1 MHMLKFL
8 LFVLCPFTLL
18 FSQTGTGEWRL
29 HVPNRKCLDVVKGN
43 GMVYSAY
50 DKGIVEYDI
59 SSGELSLMTSVNS
72 LSDNGIS
79 AVLYAQSS
87 DALIIGYS
95 NGNIDIYKDLR
106 ITNVPAIKL
115 AQFPGSKR
123 INRIV
128 ERNGAVY
135 LATDFAVIKLDVLK
149 KEIKE
154 TWYPST
160 GNLPIQDIEIRNDTV
175 FALTPFSLFTG
186 ILTNPALSDPAQW
199 QIDPRIPQLPIEEY
213 RDIEIASGAMYVMRS
228 NEPYGGDSLYQLT
241 ASGRMSVLDPSVD
254 VELNGLKAQND
265 KLLVLLFNGIQLLD
279 PLTGVLEV
287 LQGDYYPFGAYP
299 RPNGALLEGTALWIA
314 DNTSGLVKK
323 EGDSYSTVRVEGPL
337 KSEFYAMDWR
347 DGRLVIAGGGLSQIS
362 STFSGSGVHVF
373 ENEQWGI
380 RDRDNMQ
387 LWTGQNIWD
396 FLSVSINPKDENQIA
411 VSTFSEIPV
420 SILNVNTQVTDTFT
434 PLNST
439 LNTSL
444 SGNQSSLVS
453 SLHYDLRGNL
463 WVLNGYS
470 DKPLNVY
477 TADGEWFAFE
487 SGTASKNKFS
497 RKLIIDN
504 ENNKWFS
511 LDGAGLIGYKDNG
524 TISDPTDDDYVLLNT
539 GAFSGDLPSDR
550 VTALAVDFDNE
561 LWVGTDNGFGVLYNP
576 ESAFDAAP
584 GDYNVSRIKLEFQGN
599 VEYVL
604 GNTGIT
610 DIEVDGGNR
619 KWIGTANSGLV
630 LLSPDGLDIIE
641 QFTTDNSPLISN
653 NIIDLEIDHK
663 TGELFII
670 TDLGLISYRSD
681 ATYGDP
687 NYSEVNV
694 FPNPVRPGFDGLIT
708 IQGIQYN
715 SDIKITDAAG
725 NLIYKTTSNGGTAT
739 WNGNTLT
746 GERVPSGIY
755 LIWTAANEGKG
766 RKVGKVLVLNQ

>member
-1 MHMLKFL
+1 MLKFL

>member
-1 MHMLKFL
+1 MLKFL

-128 ERNGAVY
+128 ERNGSVY

-241 ASGRMSVLDPSVD
+241 ASGRISVLDPSVD

-539 GAFSGDLPSDR
+539 GDFSGDLPSDR

-715 SDIKITDAAG
+715 SDVKITDAAG

-746 GERVPSGIY
+746 GERVPSGVY

>member
-1 MHMLKFL
+1 MLKL
-8 LFVLCPFTLL
+8 LFFLVCPFAVIY
-18 FSQTGTGEWRL
+18 SQVGTSEWRL
-29 HVPNRKCLDVVKGN
+29 HVPNRKCIDVVKGN
-43 GMVYSAY
+43 GIIFSAY
-50 DKGIVEYDI
+50 DKGIVEYDL

-79 AVLYAQSS
+79 AVLYTQSS

-95 NGNIDIYKDLR
+95 NGNIDIYKDR
-106 ITNVPAIKL
+106 TITNVPAIKL

-135 LATDFAVIKLDVLK
+135 LATDFSIIKLDVLK

-160 GNLPIQDIEIRNDTV
+160 GNLPVKDIEIRNDTV
-175 FALTPFSLFTG
+175 FALTPFSLYTG

-199 QIDPRIPQLPIEEY
+199 TSDLRIPQIVNEEY
-213 RDIEIASGAMYVMRS
+213 LDIETASGNMYVLRS

-241 ASGRMSVLDPSVD
+241 TSGRISVLDPSLD

-265 KLLVLLFNGIQLLD
+265 KLLILLFNGVQRMD
-279 PLTGVLEV
+279 PLSGALEV

-299 RPNGALLEGTALWIA
+299 RPNGVLLDGSILWIA
-314 DNTSGLVKK
+314 DNTNGLVKK
-323 EGDSYSTVRVEGPL
+323 EGEGCTTVRVEGPL

-347 DGRLVIAGGGLSQIS
+347 KGRLVIAGGGLSQIS

-380 RDRDNMQ
+380 RDRDNMS
-387 LWTGQNIWD
+387 LWSGQNIWD

-420 SILNVNTQVTDTFT
+420 SILNVATQVTDTFT

-453 SLHYDLRGNL
+453 TLQYDLRGNL

-477 TADGEWFAFE
+477 TSDGDWLSFE

-504 ENNKWFS
+504 ESNKWFS
-511 LDGAGLIGYKDNG
+511 LDGAGLVGYNDNG
-524 TISDPTDDDYVLLNT
+524 TISDPTDDAYVVLNT

-561 LWVGTDNGFGVLYNP
+561 LWIGTDNGFAVLYNP
-576 ESAFDAAP
+576 ENVFGAAP
-584 GDYNVSRIKLEFQGN
+584 GEFNASRIKLEFEGN

-604 GNTGIT
+604 GNTGIS
-610 DIEVDGGNR
+610 DIEIDGGNR
-619 KWIGTANSGLV
+619 KWIGTANSGVV
-630 LLSPDGLDIIE
+630 LLSPDGLDVIE
-641 QFTTDNSPLISN
+641 QFTTDNSPLLSN
-653 NIIDLEIDHK
+653 NIIDLEIDQK

-681 ATYGDP
+681 ATYGDAT
-687 NYSEVNV
+687 YSEVEV

-715 SDIKITDAAG
+715 SDVKITDVAG

-739 WNGNTLT
+739 WNGDTLN
-746 GERVPSGIY
+746 GERVPSGVY